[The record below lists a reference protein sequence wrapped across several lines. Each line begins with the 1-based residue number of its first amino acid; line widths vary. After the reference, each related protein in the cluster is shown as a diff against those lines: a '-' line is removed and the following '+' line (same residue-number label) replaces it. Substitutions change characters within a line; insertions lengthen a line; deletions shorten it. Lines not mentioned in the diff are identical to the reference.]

1 MSELYMMVT
10 ITDRKLTKKFVEF
23 YQQEKLEV
31 SVATVGAGTAAS
43 EILDYFRL

>member
-23 YQQEKLEV
+23 YHLNTW
-31 SVATVGAGTAAS
+31 S
-43 EILDYFRL
+43 